1 MAGGDDRAGLA
12 GRLAADLSAL
22 DAELAEIDLLI
33 AQATAEAERH
43 EQKRAAASDRLAVA
57 QALPIGRTL
66 VRCEHGGLALTLSDG
81 ERVVMAVAAV
91 VVRMEF
97 EDG

>member
-57 QALPIGRTL
+57 QASGEPAPGLLEQATAL
-66 VRCEHGGLALTLSDG
+66 VGLTKRAA
-81 ERVVMAVAAV
+81 VMARAS
-91 VVRMEF
+91 
-97 EDG
+97 